1 MFFNVYK
8 FFREFFKKTKCS
20 ILKNP
25 TFSIDTNS
33 YEFAMLSYTNQEIK
47 ETMKYLETSEA
58 LKPNWM
64 L

>member
-1 MFFNVYK
+1 MQH
-8 FFREFFKKTKCS
+8 S
-20 ILKNP
+20 KNP

-58 LKPNWM
+58 LKPN
-64 L
+64 